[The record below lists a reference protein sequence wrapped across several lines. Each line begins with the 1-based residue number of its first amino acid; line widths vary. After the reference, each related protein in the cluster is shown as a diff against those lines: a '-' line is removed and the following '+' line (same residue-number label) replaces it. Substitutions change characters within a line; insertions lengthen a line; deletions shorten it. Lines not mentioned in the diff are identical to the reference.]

1 MFKAFKKGGAD
12 GEQEAGASS
21 GSSAAAQRAG
31 KSKGTS
37 KESKVAPLPKVL
49 KQSKP
54 TKQRDHLFEP
64 TPKNLRI
71 GGAIR
76 PRVNLSR
83 YVKWPKYVRIQRQ
96 RRVLLQR
103 LKIPPA
109 INQFSY
115 TIDKSQ
121 AHQLL
126 KLLNKYKPETRK
138 EKAARLLADA
148 NAIAQGQEVV
158 SKKPYMLKSGL
169 SHVTNLVEYKKAKL
183 VVIAH
188 DVDPLEL
195 VLWLPTLCRKKEVPY
210 CIIKGKSR
218 LGKLVHKKTAAV
230 VAIDNIRKEDQAELE
245 AMVKA
250 FTAMFNDNTELRR
263 RWGGHIMGIKSQHM
277 QAKKEALI
285 AMENAKKLG
294 LAFG

>member
-1 MFKAFKKGGAD
+1 MKPTDNAK
-12 GEQEAGASS
+12 AGAGDKA
-21 GSSAAAQRAG
+21 GSAKAKAAA
-31 KSKGTS
+31 KD
-37 KESKVAPLPKVL
+37 SKVAPLPKVL

-54 TKQRDHLFEP
+54 EKPRDPIFEAN
-64 TPKNLRI
+64 PKDFRI
-71 GGAIR
+71 GGSVR
-76 PRVNLSR
+76 PRVDLTR

-103 LKIPPA
+103 LKIPPS
-109 INQFSY
+109 INQFNY

-121 AHQLL
+121 AQQLL
-126 KLLNKYKPETRK
+126 KLLSKYKPETRK
-138 EKAARLLADA
+138 EKANRLLADA
-148 NAIAQGQEVV
+148 NAIAEGKEVS
-158 SKKPYMLKSGL
+158 SKKPFMLKSGL

-218 LGKLVHKKTAAV
+218 LGKLVHQKTASV
-230 VAIDNIRKEDQAELE
+230 VAIDNIRKEDQAEFE
-245 AMVKA
+245 SMVGA
-250 FTAMFNDNTELRR
+250 FTAMFNDNVELRR
-263 RWGGHIMGIKSQHM
+263 RWGGHIMGIKSQHA
-277 QAKKEALI
+277 QAKKEAMI

-294 LAFG
+294 LAIG

>member
-1 MFKAFKKGGAD
+1 MVDQKGSAKA
-12 GEQEAGASS
+12 
-21 GSSAAAQRAG
+21 
-31 KSKGTS
+31 
-37 KESKVAPLPKVL
+37 SKVAPLPKVL
-49 KQSKP
+49 KQEKV
-54 TKQRDHLFEP
+54 TKQRDHLFVHP
-64 TPKNLRI
+64 PKNYGI
-71 GGAIR
+71 GGDIR

-109 INQFSY
+109 INQFNY

-126 KLLNKYKPETRK
+126 KLLSKYKPETRK
-138 EKAARLLADA
+138 EKSARLLADA

-169 SHVTNLVEYKKAKL
+169 NHVTNLVEYKKAKL

-195 VLWLPTLCRKKEVPY
+195 VMWLPTLCRKKEVPY

-218 LGKLVHKKTAAV
+218 LGKLVHQRTASV
-230 VAIDNIRKEDQAELE
+230 VAVDNIRKEDQAEFE
-245 AMVKA
+245 GMIKA
-250 FTAMFNDNTELRR
+250 FTAMFNDNVEIRR
-263 RWGGHIMGIKSQHM
+263 RWGGHIMGIKSQR
-277 QAKKEALI
+277 QEAKVKALI

-294 LAFG
+294 LAIG

>member
-1 MFKAFKKGGAD
+1 MKPTDSSKAGSMEK
-12 GEQEAGASS
+12 SS
-21 GSSAAAQRAG
+21 
-31 KSKGTS
+31 KSKAGTS
-37 KESKVAPLPKVL
+37 KGKSGSKDSKVAPLPKVL

-54 TKQRDHLFEP
+54 TKQRDAIFEA
-64 TPKNLRI
+64 TPKDFRI
-71 GGAIR
+71 GGTVR
-76 PRVNLSR
+76 PRVDLTR

-103 LKIPPA
+103 LKIPPS
-109 INQFSY
+109 INQFNY

-126 KLLNKYKPETRK
+126 KLLSKYRPETRK
-138 EKAARLLADA
+138 EKASRLLADA
-148 NAIAQGQEVV
+148 NAIAEGKEVT
-158 SKKPYMLKSGL
+158 SKKPFMLKSGL

-218 LGKLVHKKTAAV
+218 LGKLVHKKTASV
-230 VAIDNIRKEDQAELE
+230 VAIDSVRKEDQAEFDS
-245 AMVKA
+245 MVNA
-250 FTAMFNDNTELRR
+250 FTAMFNNNVELRR
-263 RWGGHIMGIKSQHM
+263 RWGGHVMGIKSQHA

>member
-1 MFKAFKKGGAD
+1 MKPTDTAKAASVEKGG
-12 GEQEAGASS
+12 SS
-21 GSSAAAQRAG
+21 KG
-31 KSKGTS
+31 KSSS
-37 KESKVAPLPKVL
+37 KDSKVAPMPKVL

-54 TKQRDHLFEP
+54 GKQRDHIFES
-64 TPKNLRI
+64 TPKDFRI

-76 PRVNLSR
+76 PRMDLTR

-109 INQFSY
+109 INQFNY

-138 EKAARLLADA
+138 EKASRLLADA
-148 NAIAQGQEVV
+148 NAIAQGQEV
-158 SKKPYMLKSGL
+158 SPKKPYMLKSGL

-230 VAIDNIRKEDQAELE
+230 VAIDNIRKEDQAEFDS
-245 AMVKA
+245 MVNA
-250 FTAMFNDNTELRR
+250 FTAMFNDNVELRR
-263 RWGGHIMGIKSQHM
+263 RWGGHIMGVKSQHA

>member
-1 MFKAFKKGGAD
+1 MVLQFKASNSKKGSEEGA
-12 GEQEAGASS
+12 ASAMN
-21 GSSAAAQRAG
+21 SSAG
-31 KSKGTS
+31 KRTS
-37 KESKVAPLPKVL
+37 ATKDSKVAPLPKVL
-49 KQSKP
+49 KQVKP
-54 TKQRDHLFEP
+54 TKPRDHLFSP
-64 TPKNLRI
+64 APKSFHI

-148 NAIAQGQEVV
+148 NAIAQGQEAV

-218 LGKLVHKKTAAV
+218 LGKLVHKRTAAV
-230 VAIDNIRKEDQAELE
+230 VAIDNIRKEDQAEFE
-245 AMVKA
+245 AMVKT
-250 FTAMFNDNTELRR
+250 FTAMFNDNVELRR
-263 RWGGHIMGIKSQHM
+263 RWGGHVMGVKSQHR
-277 QAKKEALI
+277 QVKKEALL

>member
-1 MFKAFKKGGAD
+1 MSNFFKKQQDGNAGNRRGA
-12 GEQEAGASS
+12 GFT
-21 GSSAAAQRAG
+21 GSSAAG
-31 KSKGTS
+31 KTGTTNT
-37 KESKVAPLPKVL
+37 KASKVAPLPAVL
-49 KQSKP
+49 KQEKVA
-54 TKQRDHLFEP
+54 KQRDHLFEP
-64 TPKNLRI
+64 TPRNFRI
-71 GGAIR
+71 GGNVR

-103 LKIPPA
+103 LKIPPT

-126 KLLNKYKPETRK
+126 KLLGKYKPETRK
-138 EKAARLLADA
+138 EKSARLLADA
-148 NAIAQGQEVV
+148 KAIAQGQEVV

-195 VLWLPTLCRKKEVPY
+195 VMWLPTLCRKKEVPY

-230 VAIDNIRKEDQAELE
+230 VAIDNIRKEDQAEFDS
-245 AMVKA
+245 MIKA
-250 FTAMFNDNTELRR
+250 FTAMFNDNVELRR
-263 RWGGHIMGIKSQHM
+263 RWGGHLMGIKSQRHE
-277 QAKKEALI
+277 AKTKALI
-285 AMENAKKLG
+285 ALENAKKLG